1 MPEMSD
7 VRLVD
12 LDEPVDESDQAII
25 TLRMLMAMHGE
36 THSLW
41 RVSPAAGGAW
51 DYVKVPR

>member
-1 MPEMSD
+1 MSD